1 MKVAEDAVMHQDG
14 AKGVEMLIDLAF
26 GCGGVTLKPMLR

>member
-14 AKGVEMLIDLAF
+14 VEILTDLAF
-26 GCGGVTLKPMLR
+26 GCGGVTLQLIWRRG